1 MIKQQIKEDT
11 EKFDKEGGGEV
22 AKENATLRTQYEALM
37 KEIDEK
43 SQMMDEQI
51 VQKE

>member
-1 MIKQQIKEDT
+1 
-11 EKFDKEGGGEV
+11 
-22 AKENATLRTQYEALM
+22 M

-51 VQKE
+51 TQKEQTSGTIESEM